1 MQTLGYIKEQENNA
15 HDIIYTTTGE
25 DVVNFMTT
33 RNNCKS
39 REEARTIGQNLID
52 LKILIPSDQGEE
64 VEEPV
69 KFDEETLYIV
79 QEPEQEM
86 YACENRTW
94 RSDLFKLH
102 LFFSIF
108 MIIREQVEISS
119 PLENE
124 IDSLSA
130 MKDEEYIPK
139 SGYLTLLTKLS
150 TGVSTSSQSD
160 GKSERVLCKLT
171 GGNLQMYSTTVSCS
185 LLALSSIE
193 WKIDRSV

>member
-15 HDIIYTTTGE
+15 NDIIYTTTGE

-52 LKILIPSDQGEE
+52 LKILIPLDQGEE

-86 YACENRTW
+86 YACENTAW
-94 RSDLFKLH
+94 RSELLYNTSILFYVH
-102 LFFSIF
+102 
-108 MIIREQVEISS
+108 
-119 PLENE
+119 
-124 IDSLSA
+124 D
-130 MKDEEYIPK
+130 Y
-139 SGYLTLLTKLS
+139 
-150 TGVSTSSQSD
+150 
-160 GKSERVLCKLT
+160 
-171 GGNLQMYSTTVSCS
+171 
-185 LLALSSIE
+185 
-193 WKIDRSV
+193 

>member
-15 HDIIYTTTGE
+15 NDINYTTTGE